1 MNIRGMRRL
10 TDAVTLQAALDYI
23 KGRRK
28 LDRRMD
34 ARVVQRVREA
44 EEFFRSEIFDLV
56 YLPEWAE
63 SGEWMIDLMN
73 SNYRTITL
81 KTPKL
86 RLSDEYARKLHRER
100 VREKQENC
108 PGHQWVPHA
117 GRIYDGICRLCG
129 AKHRKKDRGYW
140 AYY

>member
-34 ARVVQRVREA
+34 ARVVQKVREA
-44 EEFFRSEIFDLV
+44 EDFFRSEIFDLV

-86 RLSDEYARKLHRER
+86 RFSDEYARKLHRDR
-100 VREKQENC
+100 VRERQENC
-108 PGHQWVPHA
+108 PAHQWVPHA